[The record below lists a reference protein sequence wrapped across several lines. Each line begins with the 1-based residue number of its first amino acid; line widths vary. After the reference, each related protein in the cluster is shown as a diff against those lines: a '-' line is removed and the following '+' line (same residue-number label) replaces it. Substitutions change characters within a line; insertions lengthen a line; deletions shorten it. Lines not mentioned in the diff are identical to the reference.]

1 MDIAAAYE
9 KEREKL
15 EVNRSLDWSTFSR
28 DYIAVGIKLEPMIVQ
43 TWFDL
48 LAMKS
53 PLLYGTTPTI
63 EILTDYIWRNKGK
76 KPSSKW
82 LVFWK
87 VYWLRRRVIKAIN
100 DKDQGYALLNVIH
113 QHAKNSLDEFPSE
126 AGQKSTKKVN
136 SMPSVTGEASMVD
149 EIAHRYSMNPE
160 DVLKM
165 PLRRA
170 FALQRTIRVSTIPGY
185 KLLEPDS
192 IRAIKSEYLN
202 SLNNG
207 VNK

>member
-9 KEREKL
+9 KEREEL
-15 EVNRSLDWSTFSR
+15 ELNRSLDWSTFSR
-28 DYIAVGIKLEPMIVQ
+28 DYIVAGIKLEPMTLQ

-48 LAMKS
+48 LALKS
-53 PLLYGTTPTI
+53 PLLYGKTPTLDV
-63 EILTDYIWRNKGK
+63 LTDYIWRNKGK
-76 KPSSKW
+76 NPSNR
-82 LVFWK
+82 LIVFWQLSRLKRK
-87 VYWLRRRVIKAIN
+87 VFKLLKNEVEGI
-100 DKDQGYALLNVIH
+100 ALLRVIH
-113 QHAKNSLDEFPSE
+113 QHVKNSLDEFPSE
-126 AGQKSTKKVN
+126 ANQKSTRKVN
-136 SMPSVTGEASMVD
+136 SMSSVSGEASMVD

-207 VNK
+207 AQ

>member
-1 MDIAAAYE
+1 MDIVAEY
-9 KEREKL
+9 EREREEL
-15 EVNRSLDWSTFSR
+15 ELNRSLDWSTFSR
-28 DYIAVGIKLEPMIVQ
+28 DYIAVGEKLEPMTLQ

-48 LAMKS
+48 LALKS

-63 EILTDYIWRNKGK
+63 DVITDYIWRHKEK
-76 KPSSKW
+76 KPSHSW
-82 LVFWK
+82 LVFWMI
-87 VYWLRRRVIKAIN
+87 YWLRRRVIKAI
-100 DKDQGYALLNVIH
+100 KSEEEGFALLKVIH
-113 QHAKNSLDEFPSE
+113 QHVKNSIDEFPTE
-126 AGQKSTKKVN
+126 AGQKARKKVN
-136 SMPSVTGEASMVD
+136 SMSSVSGEASMVD
-149 EIAHRYSMNPE
+149 EIAHRYSMHPE

-170 FALQRTIRVSTIPGY
+170 FALQRTIRTSTIPGY

-207 VNK
+207 T